1 MIWLFVALGGAL
13 GAVSRYGLTQLV
25 PIAASGFPWGIWFA
39 NVVGSMLMGLFY
51 VLIIERGVIAQ
62 QWTPFIMVGFL
73 GALTTFSS
81 FALDAVLLWQNGQFG
96 TALAYIISSV
106 VTCLLC
112 AGITV
117 IVMQRV
123 L

>member
-25 PIAASGFPWGIWFA
+25 PIAANGFPWAIWSA
-39 NVVGSMLMGLFY
+39 NVFGSMLMGLLY
-51 VLIIERGVIAQ
+51 VLIIERGIIAQ
-62 QWTPFIMVGFL
+62 QWTPFLMVGFL

-81 FALDAVLLWQNGQFG
+81 FALDGVLLWQSGQVSI
-96 TALAYIISSV
+96 ALAYIISSV

-112 AGITV
+112 AGMT
-117 IVMQRV
+117 IVAMQRV
-123 L
+123 F

>member
-25 PIAASGFPWGIWFA
+25 PIAASGFPWAIWFA
-39 NVVGSMLMGLFY
+39 NVFGSMLMGLLY
-51 VLIIERGVIAQ
+51 VLIIERGIIAQ
-62 QWTPFIMVGFL
+62 QWAPFLMVGFL

-81 FALDAVLLWQNGQFG
+81 FAVEGVLLWQNGQVSI
-96 TALAYIISSV
+96 ALAYIISSV

-112 AGITV
+112 AGMT
-117 IVMQRV
+117 IVATQRV

>member
-25 PIAASGFPWGIWFA
+25 PIAASGFPWAIWFA
-39 NVVGSMLMGLFY
+39 NVIGSMLMGFFY
-51 VLIIERGVIAQ
+51 VLIIERGIIAE

-81 FALDAVLLWQNGQFG
+81 FALDGVLLWQNGQVSI
-96 TALAYIISSV
+96 ALVYIISSIV
-106 VTCLLC
+106 ACLLC
-112 AGITV
+112 AGFTV

>member
-13 GAVSRYGLTQLV
+13 GAMSRYWLIQFVPLTV
-25 PIAASGFPWGIWFA
+25 NGFPWAIWFA
-39 NVVGSMLMGLFY
+39 NVAGSILIGLFY
-51 VLIIERGVIAQ
+51 VLIIEKGIISEQLR
-62 QWTPFIMVGFL
+62 PFIMVGFL

-81 FALDAVLLWQNGQFG
+81 VALDSVLLWQNGEASV
-96 TALAYIISSV
+96 ALAYIISSV

-112 AGITV
+112 AGLTIAV
-117 IVMQRV
+117 AQRV

>member
-25 PIAASGFPWGIWFA
+25 PIAASGFPWAIWFA
-39 NVVGSMLMGLFY
+39 NVFGSMLMGLLY
-51 VLIIERGVIAQ
+51 VLIIERGIIAQ
-62 QWTPFIMVGFL
+62 QWAPFLMVGFL

>member
-25 PIAASGFPWGIWFA
+25 PVAASGFPWAIWFA
-39 NVVGSMLMGLFY
+39 NVLGSMLMGLLY
-51 VLIIERGVIAQ
+51 VLIIERGIIAQ
-62 QWTPFIMVGFL
+62 QWTPFLMVGFL

-81 FALDAVLLWQNGQFG
+81 FAVDGVLLWQNGQVSI
-96 TALAYIISSV
+96 ALAYIISSV

-112 AGITV
+112 AGMT
-117 IVMQRV
+117 IVAMQR
-123 L
+123 LL

>member
-13 GAVSRYGLTQLV
+13 GAMSRYWLIQFVPLTV
-25 PIAASGFPWGIWFA
+25 NGFPWAIWSA
-39 NVVGSMLMGLFY
+39 NVAGSILIGLFY
-51 VLIIERGVIAQ
+51 VLIIDKGIISE
-62 QWTPFIMVGFL
+62 QWRPFIMVGFL

-81 FALDAVLLWQNGQFG
+81 VALDSVLLWQNGEASV
-96 TALAYIISSV
+96 ALAYIISSV

-112 AGITV
+112 AGLTIAV
-117 IVMQRV
+117 AQRV

>member
-25 PIAASGFPWGIWFA
+25 PIAASGFPWATWFA
-39 NVVGSMLMGLFY
+39 NVLGSMLMGLLY
-51 VLIIERGVIAQ
+51 VLIIERGIIAQ
-62 QWTPFIMVGFL
+62 QWTPFLMVGFL

-81 FALDAVLLWQNGQFG
+81 FAVDGVLLWQNGQVSI
-96 TALAYIISSV
+96 ALAYIISSV

-112 AGITV
+112 AGMT
-117 IVMQRV
+117 IVAMQR
-123 L
+123 LL